1 MTEIVVNTQL
11 AELLKDHGVQIQTD
25 DEFVNSDLTGHIK
38 FKARAVYHEVNKG
51 ISSRLD
57 VMVVSDDGYR
67 IIESFGDFGTTVD
80 EAINRNFQN
89 FSLSSLHPILAAFG
103 CMDPETLR
111 QIDVEEWVVNG
122 RTWKAYIGNL
132 VPKAIGAGKHVIPPV
147 QFYQSIESEIRSQ
160 RLTNRLHWF
169 RSYYG
174 QWDASIREREF
185 LMDNEAKN
193 GDLIFSSL
201 LIMPDV
207 TFYSCRNFILLKG
220 V

>member
-1 MTEIVVNTQL
+1 MTGIVVNTQL
-11 AELLKDHGVQIQTD
+11 AELLKSHGVQIQTD
-25 DEFVNSDLTGHIK
+25 DEFISANLTGNIK
-38 FKARAVYHEVNKG
+38 FKARAVYHEVNNG

-57 VMVVSDDGYR
+57 VMVVSEEGDR
-67 IIESFGDFGTTVD
+67 IIESFGDFGTTIE

-111 QIDVEEWVVNG
+111 QVNAEEWVVNG

-132 VPKAIGAGKHVIPPV
+132 VPKAIGADKHVIPPD
-147 QFYQSIESEIRSQ
+147 QFFHSIESEIRSQ
-160 RLTNRLHWF
+160 LLTNRLHWF
-169 RSYYG
+169 RSYYS
-174 QWDASIREREF
+174 QWDGNITEREF

-201 LIMPDV
+201 PV
-207 TFYSCRNFILLKG
+207 TAGVKFYSCRNFALLRQ